1 MLLSVRLFLISIT
14 IVLSASHLSAQVENT
29 EVTRSLPSIQ
39 FGFGNPGARS
49 LGMGGAFLALA
60 DDASAAEANPA
71 GLTILRKTE
80 LSLEFRDATQDRSI
94 PLRGTYPG
102 IESGSLTTSTRLS
115 QVSFASIVY
124 PLEKYSIAGYYHRV
138 VGFRIAPVLREPV
151 FYNVDTAG
159 GGLVSSEVC
168 ARLGSLCKSAY
179 LQPEEASLHGDLET
193 FGVAAA
199 RAFGPFSLGAAMR
212 YERYSQGGFIVP
224 FNLAGVAFGRFSQTA
239 SGGDFTFSAGAKWT
253 PISGVSLGAVYKQGS
268 NFHAPLTYEPIGGGA
283 RFLIADLT
291 RHFPSIA
298 GVGISVRP
306 APSLTFN
313 ADAIRIGYRK
323 FGKSSIVNDQTLYRL
338 RDGTE
343 LRFGAEY
350 FIITRVPIALRAGW
364 WRDPAHTLEYVGPVN
379 TLQGGA
385 ASLIYPRASQ
395 EDHYSLGAGF
405 SWERFQVD
413 AAYDTARDAHT
424 ASVSVLARF

>member
-1 MLLSVRLFLISIT
+1 MHTSVRSFFIGVT
-14 IVLSASHLSAQVENT
+14 IVLSSTFLHAQVTNT
-29 EVTRSLPSIQ
+29 EVTRSLPNIQ

-80 LSLEFRDATQDRSI
+80 LSFEFRDAIQDRTI
-94 PLRGTYPG
+94 PLRGTYPAV
-102 IESGSLTTSTRLS
+102 ESGNLETSTRLS
-115 QVSFASIVY
+115 QISFASFVY

-138 VGFRIAPVLREPV
+138 AGFNIAPTLKEPV
-151 FYNVDTAG
+151 YYSVDTAG
-159 GGLVSSEVC
+159 GGLVSSEAC
-168 ARLGSLCKSAY
+168 SRLGSLCKSAY

-193 FGVAAA
+193 FGFAAA
-199 RAFGPFSLGAAMR
+199 RAFGPLSLGAAMR

-224 FNLAGVAFGRFSQTA
+224 FDLAGVGFGRFSQRA
-239 SGGDFTFSAGAKWT
+239 SGSDVSFSAGAKWT

-268 NFHAPLTYEPIGGGA
+268 DFHAPLTYEPIGGGQ

-298 GVGISVRP
+298 GIGISVRP

-323 FGKSSIVNDQTLYRL
+323 FGKSAIVNDETLYRL
-338 RDGTE
+338 DDGTE

-350 FIITRVPIALRAGW
+350 FIITKVPIALRAGW
-364 WRDPAHTLEYVGPVN
+364 WRDPAHTTQYVGPVD

-385 ASLIYPRASQ
+385 AALIYPRASQ
-395 EDHYSLGAGF
+395 EDHYSVGAGI
-405 SWERFQVD
+405 SWARFQVD
-413 AAYDTARDAHT
+413 AAYDTARDSHT
-424 ASVSVLARF
+424 GSVSVLARF